1 MIHRFMAAP
10 WAQNH
15 AAIAQG
21 ATVAVEAMAD
31 LEIQYRFTNA
41 DNEQRYRVLP
51 KNIVR
56 AEGQPDR
63 MCLRGSD
70 GMLAKFIFAGSG
82 HHAHQKDYS
91 LSKHRGFLQLLVLR
105 NTAHAA
111 SNTSSSNVGGTGSA
125 STSAVSSIFKRASA
139 VVSPEA
145 AFRRGRQTPLESAA
159 DADDLVEIE
168 LSPETR
174 IPVGRPN
181 KASDPLVVPISK
193 ANMMAIVAFI
203 KHSHDEEQS
212 FQRQRTYELSGR
224 YKGGYQKKGFGGPRT
239 ARKRQARGSYKD
251 RWDAHGTESAKRRKV
266 KPAASLESDDSS
278 AHCAEGAGS
287 DDEDEASDGQDESSL
302 EEGHAIDMHVD
313 RNHEHGN
320 LEDGASLPAP
330 DVAEDGL
337 RDAEPGDA

>member
-1 MIHRFMAAP
+1 MAAP

-21 ATVAVEAMAD
+21 ATVAVEAMVD
-31 LEIQYRFTNA
+31 LEIQYHFTNA

-70 GMLAKFIFAGSG
+70 GSLAKFIFAGIGKG
-82 HHAHQKDYS
+82 HAKDYS
-91 LSKHRGFLQLLVLR
+91 LSKHSGFLKLLVLR

-111 SNTSSSNVGGTGSA
+111 STTSSNVGGTGSA

-139 VVSPEA
+139 VVSAEA

-174 IPVGRPN
+174 ISVGRPN

-224 YKGGYQKKGFGGPRT
+224 YKGGYQKKGFSGPRT

-278 AHCAEGAGS
+278 AHCAEDAGS
-287 DDEDEASDGQDESSL
+287 DDEDEDSDGQSGSNL
-302 EEGHAIDMHVD
+302 EEGHVEG
-313 RNHEHGN
+313 NHEHGN
-320 LEDGASLPAP
+320 LEDGASAPAP
-330 DVAEDGL
+330 DVADGGL
-337 RDAEPGDA
+337 RDAEPAGDA